1 MYQVTTEQ
9 ILAEIRAYREL
20 EWKRKFCREHQLYR
34 EEGWREVEDIR
45 CAPDPTDT
53 DLGWPI
59 EAMTVIWDTGYL
71 TIELSAL
78 AKMPAAKRNKIYKLG
93 GL

>member
-1 MYQVTTEQ
+1 ME
-9 ILAEIRAYREL
+9 AEVLPGTSALSGGRLEL
-20 EWKRKFCREHQLYR
+20 C
-34 EEGWREVEDIR
+34 EDIR
-45 CAPDPTDT
+45 CAPNPTDT

-78 AKMPAAKRNKIYKLG
+78 TKMPAAKRNKIYKLG

>member
-9 ILAEIRAYREL
+9 ILSEIRAYREL

>member
-59 EAMTVIWDTGYL
+59 EAMTVILDTGYL

-78 AKMPAAKRNKIYKLG
+78 TKMPAVKRKKIYKLG

>member
-1 MYQVTTEQ
+1 MYQVTTER

-20 EWKRKFCREHQLYR
+20 EWKRKFCQKYSLYR
-34 EEGWREVEDIR
+34 RVGWREVEDIR